1 MSSAH
6 EVRMSLALALSLLTS
21 CLLSAQYLNR
31 RDPKTPGLSDGK
43 PVVFHFSTDLPIT
56 PAFVEIE
63 QPTEPRPSARATA
76 SVERW
81 RAGDRDNAKRLQRP

>member
-31 RDPKTPGLSDGK
+31 RDPKTPRLPDGK
-43 PVVFHFSTDLPIT
+43 PEVFHFSAGLPIT
-56 PAFVEIE
+56 PPFVEIE
-63 QPTEPRPSARATA
+63 QPTEPRPSAHATV

-81 RAGDRDNAKRLQRP
+81 RPGSRTAKRLQRP

>member
-31 RDPKTPGLSDGK
+31 RDPKTPRLPDGK
-43 PVVFHFSTDLPIT
+43 PVVFHFSAGLPIT
-56 PAFVEIE
+56 PAFEKLSSPPSRGRRLTRRRASNVGGPAIE
-63 QPTEPRPSARATA
+63 TT
-76 SVERW
+76 
-81 RAGDRDNAKRLQRP
+81 AKRLQRP